1 MVVVKREAM
10 EMDYSNIQRL
20 KKDSQ
25 DQEIRLVDFLSTI
38 INTIKKHE
46 NSSDLSMAQP
56 LKEQYNAYLNDINK
70 LIPILRQTEN
80 LTDDEQNLAKRII
93 ETLEV
98 FNEGSVISL
107 TAEQITT
114 IRNNSLVLKVI
125 SVLKGKI
132 NKYEHNVANDE
143 TAKEEI
149 QILNDFIHKI
159 CDASENDDYFYD
171 SDSLHKFLGSMKS
184 YHVSDRQKLYIQEL
198 IMKFNLSTTILNNS
212 LEDDLN
218 TEVKKIVKYNLS
230 VDDLTQIFAKFGYD
244 FSKVKPLLKEK
255 IRMYGNRDTIESVF
269 TFFKKYKINYKET
282 NNKLNY
288 VLYKTSIDILED
300 LEKNV
305 TDPVYLHKYGYDTSD
320 SLNSPEMIIRHEV
333 EKMTGSLFTTTKK
346 ITRKPKI
353 SGPRMPGN
361 HEEVICGS
369 HEDSEKN
376 KELASALGYNV
387 ALEEIKC
394 PSFFSASNERI
405 KRNVQAMQKMYGV
418 DFKQINESF
427 KLTGLLSPY
436 ILQTMDRFIELDELD
451 YALQN
456 TSRLC
461 YPPDDNRFYRL
472 YKAKKEGIPYF
483 TTFHAPAKGGI
494 ECKAYLNRITLDKDQ
509 SLGINEDN
517 KITASGVYLPSIFD
531 LSIEQKMNADINSLD
546 YIDLANA
553 NMNEITL
560 LDNTFQHTDLAYTID
575 DVIIS
580 RVKVI
585 RIFSMLK
592 EHFGYLNINK
602 LILYSVIYN
611 TFLTEEQFKIIKD
624 QILQLNFGMEK
635 EKEWKTS

>member
-1 MVVVKREAM
+1 MVVAKREAM

-70 LIPILRQTEN
+70 LIPILRQAEN